1 MKQSKNLRLIAA
13 SNALHNFL
21 VFDLK
26 SYAKHGFVKKVQKNK
41 AIFQLPH
48 RVDSFNK

>member
-1 MKQSKNLRLIAA
+1 MKLSKNLRLIAA

-21 VFDLK
+21 IFDLK
-26 SYAKHGFVKKVQKNK
+26 PYSKHGFVKKVQKNK

-48 RVDSFNK
+48 RVDSFSK

>member
-1 MKQSKNLRLIAA
+1 MKQNKNSRLIVA

-26 SYAKHGFVKKVQKNK
+26 PYAKHGFVKKVQKNK
-41 AIFQLPH
+41 ATFQLPH

>member
-21 VFDLK
+21 IFELK
-26 SYAKHGFVKKVQKNK
+26 PYAKHGFVKKAQKNK
-41 AIFQLPH
+41 AISQLPH

>member
-1 MKQSKNLRLIAA
+1 MKQSKNLRLIVA

-21 VFDLK
+21 FFDLK
-26 SYAKHGFVKKVQKNK
+26 PYTKHGFVKKVQKNK

>member
-1 MKQSKNLRLIAA
+1 MKLSKNLRLITA

-21 VFDLK
+21 IFDLK
-26 SYAKHGFVKKVQKNK
+26 PYSKHGFVKKVQKNK
-41 AIFQLPH
+41 ATFQLPH

>member
-41 AIFQLPH
+41 ATFPLPH